1 MSGKGFVSR
10 IHKEFSKFNNKKTTQ
25 LKEGIRFEQNTS
37 IKKIDRKQTDKDIQ
51 VLSEIQIKT
60 TMKCT
65 PTHLLESLKL
75 KTVTIPSPGAA
86 LEHTQNRNVK
96 LYNHFGSFL
105 EVKHKPR

>member
-1 MSGKGFVSR
+1 MSGKGFISR

-25 LKEGIRFEQNTS
+25 LKEGMRFEQNTS
-37 IKKIDRKQTDKDIQ
+37 IKKTDRKQTDKDIQ

-65 PTHLLESLKL
+65 PTHLLESLK
-75 KTVTIPSPGAA
+75 TVTIPNPGAA
-86 LEHTQNRNVK
+86 LEHTNRNVK

-105 EVKHKPR
+105 EVKHKPP

>member
-10 IHKEFSKFNNKKTTQ
+10 IYKEFSKLNHKKTTQ

-37 IKKIDRKQTDKDIQ
+37 LKKIDSKQTDKDIQ
-51 VLSEIQIKT
+51 VLSEIQIKA

-75 KTVTIPSPGAA
+75 KTVTNQVLVLLWSIHRTGMLNCTITLAVS
-86 LEHTQNRNVK
+86 
-96 LYNHFGSFL
+96 
-105 EVKHKPR
+105 